1 MLWAK
6 LDSVSL
12 QVLIESGS
20 VSMVYC
26 NAVGLC
32 LSSFTVKDILCENEF
47 SLNFYLGAII
57 FIVLSVYRRSK
68 LSIWLIAL

>member
-12 QVLIESGS
+12 KILIESGS

-32 LSSFTVKDILCENEF
+32 LSSFNVNDILCENKF
-47 SLNFYLGAII
+47 SLIFYLGVTI
-57 FIVLSVYRRSK
+57 FIVLLVY
-68 LSIWLIAL
+68 